1 MFKGLASL
9 FVWVVLITSSLAAT
23 GWSDGGQWESHMM
36 GATIR
41 GHVEHRGNDIRGV
54 VYIYPPFGKKRTY
67 HFTGKVS
74 GDRVSGFHTDGH
86 RFQGRFISPQQ
97 VEGILTTKNG
107 RRIPVTM
114 SRR

>member
-1 MFKGLASL
+1 
-9 FVWVVLITSSLAAT
+9 
-23 GWSDGGQWESHMM
+23 MM

-74 GDRVSGFHTDGH
+74 GDRVSGSHTDGH
-86 RFQGRFISPQQ
+86 RFQGRFISSQQ